1 MNSPDF
7 EDKLLSLYSNILSNG
22 TVKSDRTNTGTVSLF
37 GNMIDA
43 DISGNR
49 LALLTTKEIFYDTFI
64 KENCWFLSGSTNVD
78 FLKQHGVSIWDDWVI
93 PSTARF
99 EECENPTGQDMLT
112 HLRCYFPEQYA
123 KWKPYKTERR
133 IGQAKRDEV
142 KAFYEHIN
150 QPIAKLKLVA
160 GSIGDGAYGS
170 AWRNWEDTRVVEQ
183 KDVTSFLNR
192 GFTVIGKMENSDSV
206 VVRRVVDQFSE
217 AIKLLRTSPDSRRII
232 VSAWN
237 AARIDEAVLPPCHSF
252 FQFWTREMTI
262 QERFTHAYDHM
273 GLNCLTTEDLEVS
286 NVPRRALSLLLL
298 ARSQDTPVGSCFNIG
313 QYSFLAHLVAKLVGM
328 TAERL
333 VWVGGDCHIYADQI
347 ELVKQQLTRTTFEKT
362 AKLIIDDSVTGID
375 DLRPEQFKV
384 VGYDKFHPKINYPVA
399 V

>member
-1 MNSPDF
+1 
-7 EDKLLSLYSNILSNG
+7 
-22 TVKSDRTNTGTVSLF
+22 
-37 GNMIDA
+37 MIDA
-43 DISGNR
+43 DISGNC
-49 LALLTTKEIFYDTFI
+49 LALMTTKEMFYETFI
-64 KENCWFLSGSTNVD
+64 KENCWFLSGSTDVR
-78 FLKQHGVSIWDDWVI
+78 FLKEHGVSIWDDWVI

-99 EECENPTGQDMLT
+99 VECDNPTGQDMLT

-123 KWKPYKTERR
+123 KWKPYKTERK
-133 IGQAKRDEV
+133 IGQAKRNEV
-142 KAFYEHIN
+142 IAFYEHIN
-150 QPIAKLKLVA
+150 QPIAKLKLIS

-206 VVRRVVDQFSE
+206 VVRRVVDQFAE

-252 FQFWTREMTI
+252 FQFWTREMTL

-286 NVPRRALSLLLL
+286 NVPRRALSLMI
-298 ARSQDTPVGSCFNIG
+298 ACR
-313 QYSFLAHLVAKLVGM
+313 
-328 TAERL
+328 
-333 VWVGGDCHIYADQI
+333 
-347 ELVKQQLTRTTFEKT
+347 
-362 AKLIIDDSVTGID
+362 
-375 DLRPEQFKV
+375 
-384 VGYDKFHPKINYPVA
+384 
-399 V
+399 

>member
-49 LALLTTKEIFYDTFI
+49 LALMTTKEMFYDTFI

-150 QPIAKLKLVA
+150 QPIVKLKLVA

-217 AIKLLRTSPDSRRII
+217 AIKLLKTSPDSRRII

-262 QERFTHAYDHM
+262 QERFVHARLVM
-273 GLNCLTTEDLEVS
+273 GLECLTTKDLEVS
-286 NVPRRALSLLLL
+286 NVPRRALSL
-298 ARSQDTPVGSCFNIG
+298 
-313 QYSFLAHLVAKLVGM
+313 M
-328 TAERL
+328 
-333 VWVGGDCHIYADQI
+333 IYC
-347 ELVKQQLTRTTFEKT
+347 R
-362 AKLIIDDSVTGID
+362 
-375 DLRPEQFKV
+375 
-384 VGYDKFHPKINYPVA
+384 
-399 V
+399 

>member
-7 EDKLLSLYSNILSNG
+7 EDKLLRLYSNILSNG
-22 TVKSDRTNTGTVSLF
+22 TVKNDRTNTGTVSLF

-49 LALLTTKEIFYDTFI
+49 LALMTTKELFYETFI
-64 KENCWFLSGSTNVD
+64 KENCWFLSGSTDVR
-78 FLKQHGVSIWDDWVI
+78 FLKEHGVSIWDDWVI

-99 EECENPTGQDMLT
+99 VECDNPTGQDMLT

-123 KWKPYKTERR
+123 KWKPYKTERK
-133 IGQAKRDEV
+133 IGQAKRNEV
-142 KAFYEHIN
+142 IAFYEHIN
-150 QPIAKLKLVA
+150 QPIAKLKLIC

-206 VVRRVVDQFSE
+206 VVRRVVDQFAE

-252 FQFWTREMTI
+252 FQFWTREMTL
-262 QERFTHAYDHM
+262 QERFVHAHMVM
-273 GLNCLTTEDLEVS
+273 GLEFLTTEDLEVN
-286 NVPRRALSLLLL
+286 NVPRRALSLMIVC
-298 ARSQDTPVGSCFNIG
+298 R
-313 QYSFLAHLVAKLVGM
+313 
-328 TAERL
+328 
-333 VWVGGDCHIYADQI
+333 
-347 ELVKQQLTRTTFEKT
+347 
-362 AKLIIDDSVTGID
+362 
-375 DLRPEQFKV
+375 
-384 VGYDKFHPKINYPVA
+384 
-399 V
+399 